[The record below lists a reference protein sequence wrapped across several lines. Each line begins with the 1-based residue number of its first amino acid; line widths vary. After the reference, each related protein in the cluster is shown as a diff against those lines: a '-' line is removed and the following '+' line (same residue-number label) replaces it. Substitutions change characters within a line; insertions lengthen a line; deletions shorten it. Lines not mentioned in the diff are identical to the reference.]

1 MKMKLALGSSLAALG
16 LATALT
22 FSPAL
27 ACDGD
32 KDAKTA
38 KAADKPAPVKP
49 VVAAN
54 VMAVDM
60 KVDGMMCE
68 SCGDKIK
75 SALAKI
81 DGIMTVDVKQADGL
95 VSVKYDKT
103 KTSPGKIA
111 KAISALGFK
120 ASAEA

>member
-1 MKMKLALGSSLAALG
+1 MKMKLALGSCLAALG

-32 KDAKTA
+32 KNA
-38 KAADKPAPVKP
+38 KAADKPAPARP

-54 VMAVDM
+54 VVAVDM
-60 KVDGMMCE
+60 KVGGMMCE
-68 SCGDKIK
+68 SCGEKIK
-75 SALAKI
+75 SALAKM
-81 DGIMTVDVKQADGL
+81 DGIMTVDVNQAGGL

-103 KTSPGKIA
+103 KTNPQKIA

>member
-1 MKMKLALGSSLAALG
+1 MNMKLALGSSLAALG

-32 KDAKTA
+32 KNAR
-38 KAADKPAPVKP
+38 AADKAPPAKP

-54 VMAVDM
+54 VAAVDM
-60 KVDGMMCE
+60 KVSGMKCE
-68 SCGDKIK
+68 ACSDKIK
-75 SALAKI
+75 SALAKM
-81 DGIMTVDVKQADGL
+81 DGIMTVNVKQADGL

-103 KTSPGKIA
+103 RTSPDKIA

-120 ASAEA
+120 AGAEA

>member
-1 MKMKLALGSSLAALG
+1 MNIKLALGSSLAALG

-32 KDAKTA
+32 KNA
-38 KAADKPAPVKP
+38 KAADKAAPARP

-54 VMAVDM
+54 VVAVDL
-60 KVDGMMCE
+60 KVGGMVCE

-75 SALAKI
+75 SALAKV
-81 DGIMTVDVKQADGL
+81 DGIMSVDVKQADGL

-103 KTSPGKIA
+103 KTSPDKIA

-120 ASAEA
+120 AAAEA

>member
-32 KDAKTA
+32 AKNA
-38 KAADKPAPVKP
+38 RAADKPAPAKP

-54 VMAVDM
+54 VAATDLRVG
-60 KVDGMMCE
+60 GMHCE
-68 SCGDKIK
+68 GCSDKIK
-75 SALAKI
+75 AALAKV
-81 DGIMTVDVKQADGL
+81 DGIMTVDVKLADGL

-103 KTSPGKIA
+103 KTSPAKIA

-120 ASAEA
+120 AAAEA

>member
-1 MKMKLALGSSLAALG
+1 MNMKLALGSSLAALG

-32 KDAKTA
+32 AKA

-54 VMAVDM
+54 VAATDLRVG
-60 KVDGMMCE
+60 GMHCE
-68 SCGDKIK
+68 GCSDKIK
-75 SALAKI
+75 AALAKV
-81 DGIMTVDVKQADGL
+81 DGIMTVDVKLADGL

-103 KTSPGKIA
+103 KTSPDKIA
-111 KAISALGFK
+111 KAISALGFRA
-120 ASAEA
+120 ASEA

>member
-32 KDAKTA
+32 AKNA
-38 KAADKPAPVKP
+38 RAADKPAPAKP

-54 VMAVDM
+54 VAATDLRVG
-60 KVDGMMCE
+60 GMHCE
-68 SCGDKIK
+68 GCSDKIK
-75 SALAKI
+75 AALAKV
-81 DGIMTVDVKQADGL
+81 DGIMTVDVKLADGL

-103 KTSPGKIA
+103 KTSPDKIA
-111 KAISALGFK
+111 KAISALGFRA
-120 ASAEA
+120 ASEA